1 MNKTWAI
8 RFHEIGGPDVL
19 RWEEVEVPRPGAG
32 EVLLRNTA
40 IGVNMKEIGERSG
53 AYPCPALPDMPGI
66 EAAAVVLETGPGV
79 TELVPGDRVGYATT
93 PTGSYC
99 QERVLAA
106 DRLVKLPAD
115 IDDITVA
122 AGLHKGMTARYLV
135 RKSYAVR
142 PGDTILVHAA
152 AGGTGL
158 LICQWAKHLGAT
170 IIGTVSTA
178 AKGEVAH
185 AHGCDH
191 IIVYDGDSDGGDF
204 AARVRELTDG
214 RGVAAVYDSVG
225 RDTFEGSLACLRP
238 RGVLA
243 SFGEASGDPPP
254 IAPRRLGIL
263 GSIYITHP
271 SLPDYTATRAAL
283 LANAAELFAMVAG
296 GTIKIDSS
304 QSYPL
309 ADAARAHAD
318 IESRRTTGSV
328 VLIP

>member
-53 AYPCPALPDMPGI
+53 AYPCPALPDIPGI
-66 EAAAVVLETGPGV
+66 EAAAVVLEAGPGV
-79 TELVPGDRVGYATT
+79 TELVPGDRVGYATM

-170 IIGTVSTA
+170 VIGTVSTR
-178 AKGEVAH
+178 AKAEIAR
-185 AHGCDH
+185 AHGCDFP
-191 IIVYDGDSDGGDF
+191 IVYSEEDF
-204 AARVRELTDG
+204 
-214 RGVAAVYDSVG
+214 VAKVKAITGNAGLPVVYDSVG
-225 RDTFEGSLACLRP
+225 KDTFTKSLECLDELGIMVLYGISSGHPPPLELMKFDIWKSYFYTRP
-238 RGVLA
+238 SFFVHTRKREDLLA
-243 SFGEASGDPPP
+243 SARDLFEVIRNGAVK
-254 IAPRRLGIL
+254 IKVHARF
-263 GSIYITHP
+263 
-271 SLPDYTATRAAL
+271 SL
-283 LANAAELFAMVAG
+283 
-296 GTIKIDSS
+296 K
-304 QSYPL
+304 
-309 ADAARAHAD
+309 DAAAAHRAV
-318 IESRRTTGSV
+318 ESRQTTGSI